1 MNNRSKETKYGLVYI
16 ASFLLVGIIVAV
28 FVALIVTSVD
38 KKAAENQMNKVAS
51 YVRKQCLIYEEIS
64 SEETAKTIV
73 EISDKAFELREKID
87 YSAET
92 ETIKETLKT
101 FVESKRLTGVLVTD
115 KNGDIFVSFV
125 NSASADEERSWQT
138 QIESFNDV
146 YRDMHKSYVERLS
159 DGKCYYDYAMVARS
173 DGNGAV
179 LCYARYP
186 IDEVDDIRVS
196 IKTLLDGYVFDNNG
210 VVVVTDGENVVASNV
225 GSYAGLSASE
235 CPVVK
240 KMRKI
245 SDSKIARVDDGGG
258 TYYGIRV
265 KGKNFF
271 VYAYMTD
278 GAVFARR
285 SIILP
290 YLALVYLIM
299 AGIVVIVRYSILGK
313 KRREQEKKD
322 EAYRIENEKLAREA
336 IRANDAKTDFLRR
349 MSHDI
354 RTPINGIRGLVKIG
368 DYYYDDPDKQKECR
382 DKIWT
387 TSEYLLDLVNNILDM
402 NKLTTTEPDWKDEI
416 FDITSLLTEVAT
428 FTGTQAKEA
437 GITYVIKEKD
447 VKHDYVFGGKVQL
460 KRVITNIIG
469 NAIKYNKP
477 NGSVTVSCIETDG
490 DDKNATFK
498 FVCVDTGIGMSEE
511 FLRKMYEPFE
521 REKQEASKTL
531 EGVGLGLAI
540 VKKIVDRAGWKLTVD
555 SKVGEG
561 TTFTLVATFKTV
573 EPPEQKD
580 TPPEKGEDNRLKGYD
595 ILVAEDN
602 DLNYEIVEFMLKVA
616 GANVI
621 RATDGKEAID
631 IFEKS
636 KVGEI
641 DAVLM
646 DVMMPEVDGLTATR
660 EIRKLDRKDADV
672 VPIIA
677 MTASAFADDVENA
690 RMAGMNAHIAKPIDA
705 TKLVN
710 CIVRLIEKSG
720 GGVIDFDY

>member
-16 ASFLLVGIIVAV
+16 ASFLLVGIIIAV

-101 FVESKRLTGVLVTD
+101 FVESKKLTGVLVTD
-115 KNGDIFVSFV
+115 KNGDIVVSFV
-125 NSASADEERSWQT
+125 NSATADEEKSWQT

-146 YRDMHKSYVERLS
+146 YRDINKSYVERLS

-225 GSYAGLSASE
+225 GSYAGISASE

-240 KMRKI
+240 KIRTI

-265 KGKNFF
+265 KGKNFV
-271 VYAYMTD
+271 VYAYLND
-278 GAVFARR
+278 SAVFARR

-336 IRANDAKTDFLRR
+336 IKANEAKTDFLRR

-354 RTPINGIRGLVKIG
+354 RTPINGIRGMVKIG
-368 DYYYDDPDKQKECR
+368 DYYYDDFDKQKECR
-382 DKIWT
+382 DKIWA

-416 FDITSLLTEVAT
+416 FDMTALLTEVAT
-428 FTGTQAKEA
+428 FTGIQAKEA
-437 GITYVIKEKD
+437 GITQIKERTIT
-447 VKHDYVFGGKVQL
+447 HDHLFGGKVQL
-460 KRVITNIIG
+460 KRVITNIVV

-477 NGSVTVSCIETDG
+477 NGKVTVSCDEIG
-490 DDKNATFK
+490 CDDKNATFK
-498 FVCVDTGIGMSEE
+498 FICEDTGIGMSEE

-521 REKQEASKTL
+521 RENRDAGKTL

-561 TTFTLVATFKTV
+561 TVFTLVATFKIV
-573 EPPEQKD
+573 EPPKKIE
-580 TPPEKGEDNRLKGYD
+580 TSPEPDEGDRLKGYN

-616 GANVI
+616 GADVI

-720 GGVIDFDY
+720 GGGNRF

>member
-51 YVRKQCLIYEEIS
+51 YIRKQCIIYEEIS

-146 YRDMHKSYVERLS
+146 YRDMQKSYVERLS

-196 IKTLLDGYVFDNNG
+196 IKTLLGGYVFDDNG

-225 GSYAGLSASE
+225 GSYAGLPASE

-245 SDSKIARVDDGGG
+245 SDPKIARVDDGGG

-271 VYAYMTD
+271 VYVYMTD

-299 AGIVVIVRYSILGK
+299 AGIVVTVRYSILGK

-322 EAYRIENEKLAREA
+322 EAYRIENEKLAQQA
-336 IRANDAKTDFLRR
+336 IKANEAKTDFLRR

-354 RTPINGIRGLVKIG
+354 RTPINGIRGMVQIG
-368 DYYYDDPDKQKECR
+368 EYYYDDPDKQKECR

-402 NKLTTTEPDWKDEI
+402 NKLATTEPDWKDEI
-416 FDITSLLTEVAT
+416 FDMTALLKEVAT

-437 GITYVIKEKD
+437 GITYVIEESAIT
-447 VKHDYVFGGKVQL
+447 HDYLFGGKVQL
-460 KRVITNIIG
+460 KRVITNLIG

-477 NGSVTVSCIETDG
+477 NGSVTVSCIETDS

-498 FVCVDTGIGMSEE
+498 FICVDTGIGMSEE
-511 FLRKMYEPFE
+511 FVRKMYEPFE
-521 REKQEASKTL
+521 RENRDAGKTL

-573 EPPEQKD
+573 EPPEKKD
-580 TPPEKGEDNRLKGYD
+580 TPPEKGEDNHLKGYN

-720 GGVIDFDY
+720 GGNRF

>member
-1 MNNRSKETKYGLVYI
+1 MY
-16 ASFLLVGIIVAV
+16 
-28 FVALIVTSVD
+28 
-38 KKAAENQMNKVAS
+38 
-51 YVRKQCLIYEEIS
+51 
-64 SEETAKTIV
+64 
-73 EISDKAFELREKID
+73 
-87 YSAET
+87 
-92 ETIKETLKT
+92 
-101 FVESKRLTGVLVTD
+101 
-115 KNGDIFVSFV
+115 
-125 NSASADEERSWQT
+125 ADS
-138 QIESFNDV
+138 
-146 YRDMHKSYVERLS
+146 
-159 DGKCYYDYAMVARS
+159 
-173 DGNGAV
+173 
-179 LCYARYP
+179 
-186 IDEVDDIRVS
+186 
-196 IKTLLDGYVFDNNG
+196 
-210 VVVVTDGENVVASNV
+210 
-225 GSYAGLSASE
+225 
-235 CPVVK
+235 
-240 KMRKI
+240 
-245 SDSKIARVDDGGG
+245 
-258 TYYGIRV
+258 
-265 KGKNFF
+265 
-271 VYAYMTD
+271 
-278 GAVFARR
+278 
-285 SIILP
+285 
-290 YLALVYLIM
+290 
-299 AGIVVIVRYSILGK
+299 
-313 KRREQEKKD
+313 
-322 EAYRIENEKLAREA
+322 RIENEKLAREA
-336 IRANDAKTDFLRR
+336 IKANEAKTDFLRR

-354 RTPINGIRGLVKIG
+354 RTPINGIRGMVKIG
-368 DYYYDDPDKQKECR
+368 DYYYDDVDKQKECR
-382 DKIWT
+382 DKIWA

-416 FDITSLLTEVAT
+416 FDMTALLTEVAT
-428 FTGTQAKEA
+428 FTGIQAKEA
-437 GITYVIKEKD
+437 GITQIKERTIT
-447 VKHDYVFGGKVQL
+447 HDHLFGGKVQL
-460 KRVITNIIG
+460 KRVITNIVV

-477 NGSVTVSCIETDG
+477 NGKVTVSCDEIG
-490 DDKNATFK
+490 CDDKNATFK
-498 FVCVDTGIGMSEE
+498 FICEDTGIGMSEE

-521 REKQEASKTL
+521 RENRDAGKTL

-561 TTFTLVATFKTV
+561 TVFTLVATFKIV
-573 EPPEQKD
+573 EPPKKID
-580 TPPEKGEDNRLKGYD
+580 TLPEPDESDRLKGYN
-595 ILVAEDN
+595 ILVVEDN